1 MLPYEGV
8 PMAMQEPIQSNV
20 DRRNFKYMS
29 LVIAHSSN
37 FAEIVSK
44 LKAKGYECE
53 IETQFLQLGFK
64 SSSSSAPL
72 LHNDK
77 F

>member
-1 MLPYEGV
+1 
-8 PMAMQEPIQSNV
+8 
-20 DRRNFKYMS
+20 MS
-29 LVIAHSSN
+29 LIIAHNSN
-37 FAEIVSK
+37 FSEIANR
-44 LKAKGYECE
+44 LREKGFECE

-64 SSSSSAPL
+64 ASSSSAPL

>member
-1 MLPYEGV
+1 MKKY
-8 PMAMQEPIQSNV
+8 I
-20 DRRNFKYMS
+20 YMS

-44 LKAKGYECE
+44 LRAKGFECE
-53 IETQFLQLGFK
+53 VETQFLQMEFK
-64 SSSSSAPL
+64 TSSSSAPL

>member
-1 MLPYEGV
+1 MSPYDGL
-8 PMAMQEPIQSNV
+8 PMAMLEPIQSNV
-20 DRRNFKYMS
+20 DQRSFKYMS

-37 FAEIVSK
+37 FNEIISK
-44 LKAKGYECE
+44 LKARGYECD